1 MRDFGPK
8 QGKAERTRDTILEM
22 AEAVFAEKGF
32 AAARLEEVAERVGIR
47 RASIV
52 YHFRDKRDLYSAVL
66 DQLVKGLLQL
76 IAPVLEAPGPLAER
90 IELAVSAFVDFVA
103 QRPTAARI
111 LLREIADGSPDHP
124 PELVRHMGSF
134 AVLAAR
140 VSEAGLAMPRFPKA
154 DPIQIASAIAGTT
167 VFHLAAVP
175 TLAPGIEYD
184 PRQPER
190 LEALRAEVL
199 SLTRRLLGEHS
210 GTRDE

>member
-1 MRDFGPK
+1 MRDLGPNP
-8 QGKAERTRDTILEM
+8 GKAERTRDTILEV
-22 AEAVFAEKGF
+22 AESVFAEKGF

-52 YHFRDKRDLYSAVL
+52 YHFRDKRELYSAVL
-66 DQLVKGLLQL
+66 GQLVTGLLDQ
-76 IAPVLEAPGPLAER
+76 IAPVLDAPGPLAGR

-103 QRPTAARI
+103 DRPTAVRI

-124 PELVRHMGSF
+124 PELLRHMGSI
-134 AVLAAR
+134 AALAAR
-140 VSEAGLAMPRFPKA
+140 VIEGGERMRRFPKA

-167 VFHLAAVP
+167 MFHLAAVP
-175 TLAPGIEYD
+175 ILVRGSVYD